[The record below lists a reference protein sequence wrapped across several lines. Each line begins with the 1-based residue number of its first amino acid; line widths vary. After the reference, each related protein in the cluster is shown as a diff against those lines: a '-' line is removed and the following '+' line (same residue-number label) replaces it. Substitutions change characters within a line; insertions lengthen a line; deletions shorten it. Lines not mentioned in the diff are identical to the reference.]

1 MAQVAVFPG
10 PCTSDVA
17 GTSET
22 TGWRVGYTI
31 LLGPAMAAPAFL
43 QGTQPCALSK
53 LPLPPLVTGGSGG
66 DIPVAADF
74 LLQCHLP
81 VRGDRKPGAVSE

>member
-1 MAQVAVFPG
+1 MTQIHRFIPWGPAVLSPCVHCTLEVGWKCVMAQVAVFPG

-53 LPLPPLVTGGSGG
+53 LPLPPL
-66 DIPVAADF
+66 
-74 LLQCHLP
+74 
-81 VRGDRKPGAVSE
+81 